1 MSKKTC
7 LKWSW
12 NAGDVLGKTP
22 EDVVEFHCC
31 ASGFSQMWVMFL
43 HRPICRL
50 NPRGSTEFNNSF
62 VNFGVT
68 LPSNEKLFYS
78 FVFWRGKNPPLFQIF
93 TKLTFCFCKHSVCLI
108 VILRTRVSDKI
119 RKPWERNMRRIKAF
133 SKLDLIL
140 QNKSLVQHSAKPFRL

>member
-12 NAGDVLGKTP
+12 NAGDVLGKKP
-22 EDVVEFHCC
+22 EDAVGFRCS
-31 ASGFSQMWVMFL
+31 ASGFSQMWVVFL
-43 HRPICRL
+43 HRPSCRL

-68 LPSNEKLFYS
+68 LPSHKKLLHS
-78 FVFWRGKNPPLFQIF
+78 FVFWRGKNPFPFQIF
-93 TKLTFCFCKHSVCLI
+93 TKWLLLLQTQ
-108 VILRTRVSDKI
+108 RVFNCYPQNQIDKI
-119 RKPWERNMRRIKAF
+119 RKPWEKNVRGIKAF